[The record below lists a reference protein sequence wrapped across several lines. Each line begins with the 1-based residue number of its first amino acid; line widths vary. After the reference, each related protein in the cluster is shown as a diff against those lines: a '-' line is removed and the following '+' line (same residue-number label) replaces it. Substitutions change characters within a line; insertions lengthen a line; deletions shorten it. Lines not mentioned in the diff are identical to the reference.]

1 MKNDLSSKQIY
12 DDFLLKTVLTDI
24 EKEVLEKYV
33 QDKSIVKI
41 AEETLLSTST
51 VSRTIYE
58 LKRKYTN
65 YKQLE
70 IAKLLILQKNK

>member
-51 VSRTIYE
+51 VSRIIYE